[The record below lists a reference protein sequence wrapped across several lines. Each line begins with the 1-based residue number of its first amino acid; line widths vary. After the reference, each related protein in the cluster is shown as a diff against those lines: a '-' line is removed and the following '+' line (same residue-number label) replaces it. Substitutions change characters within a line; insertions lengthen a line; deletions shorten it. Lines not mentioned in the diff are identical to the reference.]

1 METNIN
7 GEMNTNK
14 IKHIGVFTSG
24 GDSPGM
30 NATLYAIAKTA
41 EKNGIKLSGIRKGY
55 EGLIDGDFTKL
66 ESHELQKVMHTGG
79 TILKTARSK
88 RFMELDGRK
97 KALQTLTENNIDAII
112 AIGGDGTF
120 KGLLAFSEICDIPF
134 IGVPGTIDNDISGTD
149 FTLGFDSAVNT
160 AIENIDKIRDTAE
173 SHNRIFIVAVMG
185 KDSGYIA
192 IHAGLTTGSDAILIP
207 ESGKDF
213 IYLLDKVKNYESED
227 AFLIV
232 VSEGDEI
239 GTELIATKIKEINA
253 NVDLR
258 ITRLGHVQRGGNP
271 SALDRMLGIR
281 LGVAAVDALLKGQ
294 KNVMAGILNNQVHFT
309 VFKEVVKQHNVNI
322 ELKKL
327 LKLFSN

>member
-1 METNIN
+1 MKTNS
-7 GEMNTNK
+7 
-14 IKHIGVFTSG
+14 IKHIAVFTSG

-30 NATLYAIAKTA
+30 NATLYAIAKA
-41 EKNGIKLSGIRKGY
+41 SEANGIKLSGIRKGY
-55 EGLIDGDFTKL
+55 EGVIDGDLVSLK
-66 ESHELQKVMHTGG
+66 SNELKNVTQKGG

-88 RFMELDGRK
+88 RFMELEGRK
-97 KALQTLTENNIDAII
+97 KALQTLKTNNIDALI

-134 IGVPGTIDNDISGTD
+134 IGIPGTIDNDISGTD
-149 FTLGFDSAVNT
+149 YTLGFDSAVNT

-173 SHNRIFIVAVMG
+173 SHNRVFIVEVMG
-185 KDSGYIA
+185 RDSGYIA
-192 IHAGLTTGSDAILIP
+192 IHSGLMVGADAILIP

-213 IYLLDKVKNYESED
+213 IYLLDKIKNYDSED
-227 AFLIV
+227 AFLVV

-239 GTELIATKIKEINA
+239 GAELVSSKIKEVNA

-281 LGVAAVDALLKGQ
+281 LGVAAVDALLQGR
-294 KNVMAGILNNQVHFT
+294 KNIMAGVLNNQLHFT
-309 VFKEVVKQHNVNI
+309 PFEEVVKEHQVNK
-322 ELKKL
+322 ELHQL
-327 LKLFSN
+327 LELFGK